1 MDIADSLF
9 LYKALSGRRGVP
21 QKNVAEVLRSS
32 RTQSIRLGNLDTNEA
47 WLWPAALDTQDIVS
61 LCLICQMIAPK
72 VVFEIG
78 TLKRYTAY
86 HFALNTPDETRIFT
100 LDLPGDRRLHPSLP
114 ITAVDE
120 LHIRGRSR
128 QAGYCFERSQEA
140 TKITPLSGTARSLIL
155 HRIGARSISFSSM
168 GHISYEYA
176 RSDTLN
182 AVKCCHPGSV
192 MAWHDYGKVS
202 VPGVSRWV
210 DEFAR
215 AASAYSVPAGVSAAK
230 HHREG
235 RRTEAGSEQWA
246 VIRRPAWS
254 PPQFPAPAE
263 VPLPNPQRCEARRG
277 AGGAHPAAAAKGD
290 SLRSS
295 MRASRSRRS
304 GGAEH
309 KARPSSWH
317 FE

>member
-1 MDIADSLF
+1 LT
-9 LYKALSGRRGVP
+9 G
-21 QKNVAEVLRSS
+21 
-32 RTQSIRLGNLDTNEA
+32 
-47 WLWPAALDTQDIVS
+47 
-61 LCLICQMIAPK
+61 
-72 VVFEIG
+72 
-78 TLKRYTAY
+78 YTAY

-140 TKITPLSGTARSLIL
+140 TKITPLSGDSAVFDFAPYRRKVDFFFID
-155 HRIGARSISFSSM
+155 GA
-168 GHISYEYA
+168 HSYEYA

-215 AASAYSVPAGVSAAK
+215 EQAVYSIPG
-230 HHREG
+230 
-235 RRTEAGSEQWA
+235 GSVAFTIVQ
-246 VIRRPAWS
+246 
-254 PPQFPAPAE
+254 
-263 VPLPNPQRCEARRG
+263 
-277 AGGAHPAAAAKGD
+277 
-290 SLRSS
+290 
-295 MRASRSRRS
+295 
-304 GGAEH
+304 
-309 KARPSSWH
+309 
-317 FE
+317 

>member
-1 MDIADSLF
+1 MLVFNSDQVIDDRQTFLMTPKQVREAAMLGIRNILAGSSVASLSLLGSPRMMVQYIADSLF

-21 QKNVAEVLRSS
+21 QKNVAEVLQSS
-32 RTQSIRLGNLDTNEA
+32 RTQSIRLGNLDTNDA
-47 WLWPAALDTQDIVS
+47 WLWPQALYTQDIVS

-78 TLKRYTAY
+78 TLKGYTAY

-100 LDLPGDRRLHPSLP
+100 LDLPGGRRLHPSLP

-140 TKITPLSGTARSLIL
+140 TKITPLSGDSAVFDFAPYLRKVDFFFID
-155 HRIGARSISFSSM
+155 GA
-168 GHISYEYA
+168 HSYEYA

-215 AASAYSVPAGVSAAK
+215 EQPVYSIPG
-230 HHREG
+230 
-235 RRTEAGSEQWA
+235 GSVAFTIVQ
-246 VIRRPAWS
+246 
-254 PPQFPAPAE
+254 
-263 VPLPNPQRCEARRG
+263 
-277 AGGAHPAAAAKGD
+277 
-290 SLRSS
+290 
-295 MRASRSRRS
+295 
-304 GGAEH
+304 
-309 KARPSSWH
+309 
-317 FE
+317 